1 MASYTSSEIRN
12 SGSLGEQLN
21 GLKTFIITNFTAANS
36 QYPVGY
42 LTLEGNSTANQNLTS
57 TTFLTGSF
65 SSFTLGGASQD
76 SLVTSST
83 HWSISIYGDGGQFQF
98 NPTDPI
104 AANSYYIKG
113 TGLFDLEIT

>member
-1 MASYTSSEIRN
+1 MASYTSAETRN

-21 GLKTFIITNFTAANS
+21 GLKTFIITNFTASNS

-42 LTLEGNSTANQNLTS
+42 LTLEGNSTANQNLLS

-65 SSFTLGGASQD
+65 SSSSGGIDQD

-83 HWSISIYGDGGQFQF
+83 HWSISISGDSGQFQF

-104 AANSYYIKG
+104 AVNSYYIKG